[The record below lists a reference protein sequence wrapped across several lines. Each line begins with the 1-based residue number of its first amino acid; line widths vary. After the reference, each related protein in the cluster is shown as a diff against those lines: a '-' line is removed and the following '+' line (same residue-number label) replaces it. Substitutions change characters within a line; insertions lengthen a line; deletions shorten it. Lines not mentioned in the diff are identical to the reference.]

1 MIEKDD
7 QPGWVILQE
16 PDCRENLEQK
26 SSRRARNGG
35 AGKGR
40 TGKKTRAKFTRKNQQ
55 TQGLANYSG

>member
-16 PDCRENLEQK
+16 PDCRENLEHK

-40 TGKKTRAKFTRKNQQ
+40 TGKKTRAKFTRKKS
-55 TQGLANYSG
+55 TDSGFG